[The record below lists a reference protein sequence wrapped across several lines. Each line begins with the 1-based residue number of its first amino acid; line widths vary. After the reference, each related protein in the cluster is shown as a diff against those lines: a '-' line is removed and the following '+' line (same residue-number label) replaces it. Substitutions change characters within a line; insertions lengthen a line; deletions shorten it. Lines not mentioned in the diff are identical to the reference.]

1 LPADI
6 EPFRA
11 IVPGAIVPGAIV
23 SHVSCTNLGIWFQ
36 AKDVY
41 LGHA

>member
-6 EPFRA
+6 EPFR
-11 IVPGAIVPGAIV
+11 AIVPGAIV